1 MFRQP
6 IFLNNIP
13 PPPNSLF
20 LAPTDRDEVINLSAS
35 LQVDSSPGYDDI
47 KPAVVK
53 AVKHLIAYPLVHIFN
68 FLIATGIVPDQ
79 LKLAKVVP
87 IYKSGDSNLCK
98 NYRPISVLPDF
109 FLKFLNA

>member
-20 LAPTDRDEVINLSAS
+20 LAPTDRDEVINLCAS
-35 LQVDSSPGYDDI
+35 LKVDSSPGYDDI

-53 AVKHLIAYPLVHIFN
+53 AVKHLIAYPLVHISN
-68 FLIATGIVPDQ
+68 LSIATGIVPDQ
-79 LKLAKVVP
+79 LKLAKEVP
-87 IYKSGDSNLCK
+87 IYKSGDSDLCN
-98 NYRPISVLPDF
+98 NYRPISVLPVF
-109 FLKFLNA
+109 F